1 LAAIVLT
8 LPPDPFH
15 PDGIAGFAS
24 RLRRG
29 ETSAE
34 AVTSAYL
41 ARIQALDPHFG
52 AFELVDSANAI
63 ATARAHDRLLASGT
77 DLGPLMGVPV
87 GVKDIVAVK
96 GAPTRAGSK
105 LDVADLIGGEGAF
118 VAALKRAGTVIVGK
132 TKTAEFAIG
141 RGGANAVRGTP
152 KNPWARDD
160 HVIPGGSSS
169 GSGVAV
175 AAGLCAF
182 AIGSDTGGSVRLP
195 ATHCGIF
202 GLKTTKGLWPTDGVF
217 PLSPTLDTLGLLT
230 ASAADAA
237 IAFAA
242 LAGRAP
248 SQAHPGPGL
257 RLGRAKDH
265 LFEQLDA
272 EVAACVEVALSRLC
286 EAGVELVDIE
296 IPETADMPACFDHM
310 VPAELITNLGRTRA
324 SEGLAA
330 MDPVS
335 ADRVRAGLDLAA
347 GDYVAAVRRH
357 RAWREGATSLFRG
370 IDGIVAPTSPS
381 LPSTLGEAVARAD
394 DPQRRRATSVNTVPA
409 NMLGATAT
417 TTPIHAFG
425 SSLPVGLQIICPGG
439 AEDRA
444 LSIALLLEKMFGPP
458 PRADVERVAG

>member
-1 LAAIVLT
+1 MSALA
-8 LPPDPFH
+8 PDPFH
-15 PDGIAGFAS
+15 PEGIAGFAS

-29 ETSAE
+29 ETTAE
-34 AVTSAYL
+34 AATGAYL
-41 ARIQALDPHFG
+41 ARIQVLDSHLG
-52 AFELVDSANAI
+52 AFEVVDGANAL
-63 ATARAHDRLLASGT
+63 AAAKAQDRLLASGT

-96 GAPTRAGSK
+96 GTPARAGSK

-118 VAALKRAGTVIVGK
+118 VAALKRAGAVIIGK

-141 RGGANAVRGTP
+141 RGGVNAVRGTP
-152 KNPWARDD
+152 KNPWAPDD

-175 AAGLCAF
+175 AAGLSAF

-195 ATHCGIF
+195 ASHCGVF

-242 LAGRAP
+242 LGRRVP

-257 RLGRAKDH
+257 RLGRPKDH
-265 LFEQLDA
+265 FFDHLDSA
-272 EVAACVEVALSRLC
+272 VAACVEVALDRLGR
-286 EAGVELVDIE
+286 AGVELVDVE
-296 IPETADMPACFDHM
+296 IPDAAHMPACFDHM
-310 VPAELITNLGRTRA
+310 IPGELITNLGRARA
-324 SEGLAA
+324 SEGLDA

-335 ADRVRAGLDLAA
+335 ADRVRAGLDLGA
-347 GDYVAAVRRH
+347 GDFVAAVRRH
-357 RAWREGATSLFRG
+357 GAWRKGAASLFRG
-370 IDGIVAPTSPS
+370 LDGIVAPTSPS
-381 LPSTLGEAVARAD
+381 LPTPLAEAAAHAD
-394 DPQRRRATSVNTVPA
+394 DPARRRATSINTLPA
-409 NMLGATAT
+409 NMMGLCAT

-425 SSLPVGLQIICPGG
+425 SPLPVGLQVICPGG
-439 AEDRA
+439 AEERA
-444 LSIALLLEKMFGPP
+444 LSIALLLENLFGPP
-458 PRADVERVAG
+458 PRANVERVGGS